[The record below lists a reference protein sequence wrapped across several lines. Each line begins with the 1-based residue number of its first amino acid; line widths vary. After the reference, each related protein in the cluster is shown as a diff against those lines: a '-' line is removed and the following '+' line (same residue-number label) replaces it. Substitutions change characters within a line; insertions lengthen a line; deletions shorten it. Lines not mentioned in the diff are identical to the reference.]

1 MSQSSGPI
9 IPDNFQESRL
19 SSDMNVAHVH
29 GSILR
34 EQAEPRDGY
43 EPISLWLITFCFGLI
58 FWAGMYLVMNS
69 GGFRADVYNTNL
81 VAWDGAG
88 SGPATQG
95 PPDPMVVGR
104 RIFTQY
110 CAVCHQTTGLG
121 VAGQF
126 PPLVDSE
133 WVLSREWHG
142 DNHLVKI
149 VLNGLQGPITV
160 KGNPYNNAMAPWGGV
175 LNDEQVAAVL
185 TYIRNE
191 WGNSAP
197 PITPEFVAEVRG
209 QVEGRNEAWTQK
221 ELQAIE
227 RVLIAPAGSEPKEP
241 SPADTTDSA
250 PSPSA

>member
-1 MSQSSGPI
+1 MSEPGIS
-9 IPDNFQESRL
+9 QEEFREAEL
-19 SSDMNVAHVH
+19 SSDMNVVKVH

-58 FWAGMYLVMNS
+58 FWGGMYLVMHS
-69 GGFRADVYNTNL
+69 GGFRADVFNSNL

-88 SGPATQG
+88 GAAVDKG
-95 PPDPMVVGR
+95 PPDPLVVGK

-126 PPLVDSE
+126 PPLAGSE
-133 WVLSREWHG
+133 WALSQDWHG

-175 LNDEQVAAVL
+175 LNDDQIAAVL

-197 PITPEFVAEVRG
+197 HITPEFVAEVRA
-209 QVEGRNEAWTQK
+209 QTEGRTEAWTQK
-221 ELQAIE
+221 DLQAIE
-227 RVLIAPAGSEPKEP
+227 RVLIQAASDAPPEAAPAPASEPTP
-241 SPADTTDSA
+241 A
-250 PSPSA
+250 PSA